1 MLPERTGAYRD
12 PAPIHP
18 TVHSMSH
25 SNPSKGPVWS
35 GLTPFQYANMD
46 GKVTLASS
54 DSDPHYA
61 SSLAPFDELIHAS
74 DMIKQE
80 YGCTSDEL
88 RAARLDPI
96 PQYRRASSSSLSQWK
111 PQSTSS
117 TPPRSSRYDPVRDV
131 GDSATGYT
139 TPSGYGY
146 RYPVQQEQE
155 MAKMT
160 REDAPLSASRH
171 SIDFPV
177 RPVAGGSPRPP
188 SAARRNR
195 TASNARP
202 KGGQQSA
209 DERAQAEWEQAK
221 ANHLA
226 KMRYEQEQAAL
237 AWSRNQRMLQ
247 QLDVKEEQLVVE
259 GTLIDLW
266 ELALLVEE
274 FRGLYEVS
282 NLRPLLIVI
291 STESSLVVSRKQNIK
306 RLRRMVLGGSLARAL
321 AFQPFVTPMYRCR
334 RLQMAWHNFGA
345 CIFR

>member
-1 MLPERTGAYRD
+1 MLFFVRFSLLTLFEKREQPLTVLPERTGEGHYRD

-18 TVHSMSH
+18 TVCCPHSMSH
-25 SNPSKGPVWS
+25 PNPSKGPVWS

-46 GKVTLASS
+46 GKVPLDSS
-54 DSDPHYA
+54 DSDHRYP

-80 YGCTSDEL
+80 YGRTSDEL
-88 RAARLDPI
+88 RAAPLDPMTQHR
-96 PQYRRASSSSLSQWK
+96 PASSPSL
-111 PQSTSS
+111 PQLKHHTSSS

-131 GDSATGYT
+131 GHSASGYT
-139 TPSGYGY
+139 TPSGYAY
-146 RYPVQQEQE
+146 HYPVHQEQQ

-160 REDAPLSASRH
+160 HEDPSQSSFRH

-177 RPVAGGSPRPP
+177 RPVAGGSPRLP

-195 TASNARP
+195 AASNARP
-202 KGGQQSA
+202 KAGQQQQQSA

-247 QLDVKEEQLVVE
+247 QLDVKEEHLLVE

-274 FRGLYEVS
+274 FRGLNEVS
-282 NLRPLLIVI
+282 DIAPFLL
-291 STESSLVVSRKQNIK
+291 LYRQ
-306 RLRRMVLGGSLARAL
+306 RA
-321 AFQPFVTPMYRCR
+321 
-334 RLQMAWHNFGA
+334 H
-345 CIFR
+345 